1 MNVLV
6 KGIIAWCVTYLAVL
20 VCFIVV
26 ASFFATSQKDASTF
40 GSSDLLGNLT
50 LLAKLAAA
58 AVPSAVLGKI
68 SGRPGIVAAA
78 ILTLAVF
85 ILAQA
90 LPGGF
95 LIFSIFTGDP
105 PAMAALYLVVAAL
118 SAAVMAHGRT
128 NRGQT
133 TVSRTQSGSE

>member
-6 KGIIAWCVTYLAVL
+6 KGIIAWCLAYLAVL
-20 VCFIVV
+20 VCFVIV
-26 ASFFATSQKDASTF
+26 ASLMATSQKDASAF

-50 LLAKLAAA
+50 LLSKLAAA
-58 AVPSAVLGKI
+58 AIPSAILGKI
-68 SGRPGIVAAA
+68 SGRSGIIAAT

-95 LIFSIFTGDP
+95 LIFSIFTGEP
-105 PAMAALYLVVAAL
+105 PAMAVLYLVIAAL
-118 SAAVMAHGRT
+118 AAAVMARGSGRSP
-128 NRGQT
+128 GGAAG
-133 TVSRTQSGSE
+133 SSGT